1 MCPRRKSDRSD
12 PVKDR
17 ILVIEDNPLNLELVT
32 DLLEAAGFVVCHAST
47 AEEGLRLAR
56 ELSPAL
62 VLMDLSLPG
71 LDGLGATQALRAE
84 PATRHL
90 TIIAFTA
97 HAMKGDEAI
106 ALHAGCD
113 GYLAKPIDTRT
124 FAAKVAAFIA
134 AANSHHTEPPAANPY
149 AN

>member
-1 MCPRRKSDRSD
+1 
-12 PVKDR
+12 VKKR
-17 ILVIEDNPLNLELVT
+17 ILVVEDNLMNLELVT
-32 DLLEAAGFVVCHAST
+32 DLLEANGFIVCPAHT
-47 AEEGLRLAR
+47 AEEGFRAAR
-56 ELSPAL
+56 ELPPDL

-71 LDGLGATQALRAE
+71 LDGLAATRALRDD
-84 PATRHL
+84 PLTHHL

-97 HAMKGDEAI
+97 HAMRGDEAL

-113 GYLAKPIDTRT
+113 GYLTKPIDTRT

-134 AANSHHTEPPAANPY
+134 SAESRHLEPQTPCQY